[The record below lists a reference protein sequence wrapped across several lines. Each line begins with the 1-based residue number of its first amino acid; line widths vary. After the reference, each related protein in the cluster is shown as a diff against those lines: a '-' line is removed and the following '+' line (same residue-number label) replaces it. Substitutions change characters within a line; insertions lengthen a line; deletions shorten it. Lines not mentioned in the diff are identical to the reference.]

1 MQVYVR
7 ALICGL
13 LVYWLELTDSSVL
26 FDGVLFFA
34 LVAVVDIVFSMR
46 ICTRD
51 GFCFV
56 FDLLGYVELLISLY
70 YANTAV

>member
-34 LVAVVDIVFSMR
+34 LVAVVDIIFSMR

-51 GFCFV
+51 GFFV
-56 FDLLGYVELLISLY
+56 CLFLIC
-70 YANTAV
+70 